1 MQWFAGVDTDRS
13 GHIDA
18 LELQRALMQG
28 NLNFSLATVAHM
40 IRMHDTDRT
49 GNISFDRK
57 RKLGSPLPPSLLPK
71 ARQRVQVQGGRQS
84 PRARRVCCLLAPLAA
99 PPTLAPLSPLIGWR
113 HTLLL
118 TRRILVHA
126 NPPTEFCAVHQFLG
140 TAQASF
146 MQFDRDRSGQLT
158 LDEISMALNAQG
170 FRLETTAF
178 YALCAA
184 FDPDRSASIGMAE
197 YIAMSIFLQSCSRT
211 FKAFDPQGTGQISL
225 DYNQF
230 VFAAAATK

>member
-49 GNISFDRK
+49 GNISFD
-57 RKLGSPLPPSLLPK
+57 
-71 ARQRVQVQGGRQS
+71 Q
-84 PRARRVCCLLAPLAA
+84 
-99 PPTLAPLSPLIGWR
+99 
-113 HTLLL
+113 
-118 TRRILVHA
+118 
-126 NPPTEFCAVHQFLG
+126 FCAVHQFLG